1 MARDPF
7 FCNLN
12 DVETRDGIFQG
23 KGFSEKVPSFL
34 LPGVREGVVWC
45 TDRREDGRMQK
56 EGILI
61 IDSSTIGMQS
71 SRAYRS
77 TTRASARFV
86 GGTFTN
92 GKDGLDSLFG
102 NQTGTGEKTAGGEN
116 SKEEAKLEDITA
128 HWRNMSGGFK
138 ISSTRNDPQEAM
150 RSIKQQC
157 VDFLLELLFHIRGGG
172 NRANSPIAA
181 AGGNNTVYAV
191 QGYQAQYYHMEEEH
205 TSFSTQGTVRTADG
219 RELSFQL
226 ELGMSRRFEEY
237 YEENYVT
244 SINTKFKDPLV
255 INLDTNIAQVS
266 DQKFF
271 FDLDCDGE
279 EEEISS
285 LQAGSGFLAL
295 DLNGDG
301 KINDGSELFGT
312 KSGDGFKDLAKY
324 DADGNG
330 WIDEAD
336 PIWEKLLIWTKDENG
351 EDKMYHLSDLGV
363 GAIGLSRVGTQFS
376 LNAEKTNETNAMIR
390 KTGIF
395 LYENGAVS
403 TLQQLDMAV
412 FDGKS

>member
-1 MARDPF
+1 M
-7 FCNLN
+7 
-12 DVETRDGIFQG
+12 
-23 KGFSEKVPSFL
+23 
-34 LPGVREGVVWC
+34 
-45 TDRREDGRMQK
+45 
-56 EGILI
+56 I
-61 IDSSTIGMQS
+61 IDSGTIGMQS
-71 SRAYRS
+71 SRTYRS
-77 TTRASARFV
+77 TTTAGARFV

-92 GKDGLDSLFG
+92 GKDGLNFLFG
-102 NQTGTGEKTAGGEN
+102 NQLGTGEKTAEEEN
-116 SKEEAKLEDITA
+116 GKEEAELEDITA
-128 HWRNMSGGFK
+128 HWRNMSGAWQL
-138 ISSTRNDPQEAM
+138 SSTRNDPQEAM

-157 VDFLLELLFHIRGGG
+157 VDFLLELLFHFRGERNTG
-172 NRANSPIAA
+172 NSPITAQ
-181 AGGNNTVYAV
+181 AGGSTVFTA
-191 QGYQAQYYHMEEEH
+191 QGYQLQRYHMEEEC
-205 TSFSTQGTVRTADG
+205 TTFSTQGTVKTADG

-237 YEENYVT
+237 YEENVVT
-244 SINTKFKDPLV
+244 SISSFKDPLV

-295 DLNGDG
+295 DRNGDG
-301 KINDGSELFGT
+301 KINDGGELFGT
-312 KSGDGFKDLAKY
+312 KSGDGFKDLSRY
-324 DADGNG
+324 DSDGNG

-336 PIWEKLLIWTKDENG
+336 PIWEKLLIWTKDEDG
-351 EDKMYHLSDLGV
+351 KDKLYHLSDLGV

-376 LNAEKTNETNAMIR
+376 LNSEKTNETNAMIR

-403 TLQQLDMAV
+403 TLQHLDMAV

>member
-1 MARDPF
+1 M
-7 FCNLN
+7 
-12 DVETRDGIFQG
+12 
-23 KGFSEKVPSFL
+23 
-34 LPGVREGVVWC
+34 
-45 TDRREDGRMQK
+45 
-56 EGILI
+56 I
-61 IDSSTIGMQS
+61 IDSGTIGMQS
-71 SRAYRS
+71 SRTYRS
-77 TTRASARFV
+77 MTKASARFI
-86 GGTFTN
+86 GGTFAG
-92 GKDGLDSLFG
+92 GKEGLDSLFE
-102 NQTGTGEKTAGGEN
+102 NQLGTGEKTAGEDKDRDKAN
-116 SKEEAKLEDITA
+116 LEDLSA
-128 HWRNMSGGFK
+128 HMSNTTGGWQ
-138 ISSTRNDPQEAM
+138 ISTRNDEREAV

-157 VDFLLELLFHIRGGG
+157 VEFLLELLFRFRGKRSTQD
-172 NRANSPIAA
+172 NPIAA
-181 AGGNNTVYAV
+181 AGGTTMYTV
-191 QGYQAQYYHMEEEH
+191 QGFQMQRYHMEEEH
-205 TSFSTQGTVRTADG
+205 TTFATQGTVKTADG
-219 RELSFQL
+219 RELSFNL
-226 ELGMSRRFEEY
+226 EFGMSRRFEEY
-237 YEENYVT
+237 YEENMVT
-244 SINTKFKDPLV
+244 SITTFKDPLV
-255 INLDTNIAQVS
+255 INLDTNIAKVS

-301 KINDGSELFGT
+301 QINDGSELFGT
-312 KSGDGFKDLAKY
+312 KSGDGFEDLSRY
-324 DADGNG
+324 DLDGNG

-412 FDGKS
+412 YNEKS